1 MLLEVADRFVKFL
14 CGMDNQGVV
23 PPGLHSPAAASPG
36 GGGTAGGDRRRDG
49 GSGQDKDPRAGFPQ
63 ASGFVPVSS
72 KLNLNVNL
80 TKPPNEVSATKPFKH
95 GDSMS
100 PRRTL
105 IFQNV
110 GMKSKKCHDG
120 SGPRS
125 SHLLCLPRRRPEV
138 AGVWRARARRRRV
151 GARGDNQ
158 PLKRRIDAVRLL
170 PASRAVRRTSRAVHR
185 SHNQRRKEKSLLFKS
200 FNKLQIDQTPPK
212 RSFSHY
218 TFRTRRF
225 HVAKT
230 KLDFPKCGYEIKKI
244 S

>member
-80 TKPPNEVSATKPFKH
+80 TKLPNEVSATTPFKH

-110 GMKSKKCHDG
+110 GMKSKKCQDTAPHDKG
-120 SGPRS
+120 ATGCCADGQKLISQNVGTNSKNTLKSTLKSRS
-125 SHLLCLPRRRPEV
+125 QETKP
-138 AGVWRARARRRRV
+138 
-151 GARGDNQ
+151 
-158 PLKRRIDAVRLL
+158 
-170 PASRAVRRTSRAVHR
+170 
-185 SHNQRRKEKSLLFKS
+185 EKSFY
-200 FNKLQIDQTPPK
+200 PP
-212 RSFSHY
+212 
-218 TFRTRRF
+218 
-225 HVAKT
+225 
-230 KLDFPKCGYEIKKI
+230 C
-244 S
+244 